1 MKDDTSH
8 SGLDLAESQALV
20 VHELRAP
27 LTVVRGYLDLL
38 RRPMGDADRLRAI
51 ASAQRATERLDTM
64 LDDLLATMAGHNLFS
79 PSQTEFVPLRFLAED
94 IAEELRPLAN
104 HSISVT
110 GENCS
115 VLGELGRLRQAIF
128 NLVRNA
134 INHAP
139 SGGQI
144 SVTITCDAKEAVLSV
159 EDDGPGVSSQDSE
172 RIFGLFER
180 VTAGRSLPGGLGL
193 GLPVARTIVEAHGG
207 TVGLEDPVEL
217 AGARFV
223 VRMPVAR

>member
-1 MKDDTSH
+1 MHDDTSRT
-8 SGLDLAESQALV
+8 DREFAESQALV

-64 LDDLLATMAGHNLFS
+64 LDDLLATMAGRDLFS
-79 PSQTEFVPLRFLAED
+79 PYQTEFVPLRFLAED
-94 IAEELRPLAN
+94 IAEELRPLGDY
-104 HSISVT
+104 SISVT

-128 NLVRNA
+128 NLVSNA
-134 INHAP
+134 MKHTP
-139 SGGQI
+139 SDGM
-144 SVTITCDAKEAVLSV
+144 VAVMITCDAKEAVLSV
-159 EDDGPGVSSQDSE
+159 EDDGPGVSPEDRE

-180 VTAGRSLPGGLGL
+180 VTAGRSMPAGLGL
-193 GLPVARTIVEAHGG
+193 GLPVARTIIEAHGG
-207 TVGLEDPVEL
+207 TVALEDPVEL

-223 VRMPVAR
+223 VRMPVAY